1 MLNNYFPTSAIA
13 SHSFWGTSTSTSS
26 SITSSSS
33 IISPLFLVV
42 YMASIFIAQ
51 RSSDVLNYNT
61 ITQHTNSL
69 PYSFTL
75 HIYASIFQLDV
86 YILKEEILEANDMSR
101 EHTCPSQPLFL
112 HNKFLHERDISSFGF
127 CIEEM
132 HINVLECFLSIFV
145 FSNIFCYVI
154 NDHPLSKKTLTIYIG
169 PPCKSSLS
177 YLLIFFYNSIF

>member
-1 MLNNYFPTSAIA
+1 MLNNYFPRSAIA

-69 PYSFTL
+69 PYAFTL
-75 HIYASIFQLDV
+75 NIYGSIFQLDV
-86 YILKEEILEANDMSR
+86 YILKEEILEANDMYR

-112 HNKFLHERDISSFGF
+112 HNKFLHERDVGSFGF
-127 CIEEM
+127 CI
-132 HINVLECFLSIFV
+132 
-145 FSNIFCYVI
+145 
-154 NDHPLSKKTLTIYIG
+154 
-169 PPCKSSLS
+169 
-177 YLLIFFYNSIF
+177 